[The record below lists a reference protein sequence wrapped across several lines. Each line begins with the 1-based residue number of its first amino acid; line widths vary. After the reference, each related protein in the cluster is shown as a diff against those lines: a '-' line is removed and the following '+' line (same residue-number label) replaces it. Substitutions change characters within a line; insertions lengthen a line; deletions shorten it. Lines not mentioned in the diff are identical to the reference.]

1 LRFAFGESG
10 ARGAAA
16 ASSSAAR
23 FILRDSEI
31 SPVAFGVSKQSVRNS
46 SRVGAQLAEL
56 SVADAEGW
64 RTPCSSLFYR
74 YLSTT

>member
-1 LRFAFGESG
+1 MRFAFGESG

-31 SPVAFGVSKQSVRNS
+31 SPVAFGVSKQSDRNRS
-46 SRVGAQLAEL
+46 VTAVLAEL